1 VSKHP
6 DKNGF
11 RKLKNGALSIR
22 PAAAREQ
29 RKERREKWRPPQV
42 FPGIK
47 TKSED
52 D

>member
-1 VSKHP
+1 MKHP

-22 PAAAREQ
+22 PATA
-29 RKERREKWRPPQV
+29 RKEQREKWCPPQV
-42 FPGIK
+42 FTGIK

-52 D
+52 A